1 MHREKR
7 TVFLVILTL
16 FIYATNIFI
25 ESNSFILPFP
35 IFDFILIIIAVQFAF
50 WNKNDLI
57 KLRKWYFYIYF
68 LSLIFKVF
76 SNPIL
81 WGFMLDEISIEH
93 FLSQNYLEYFKLI
106 YTICSIAVFI
116 CWSLVEKLQ
125 MKIMVIGII
134 SMVQLLGLFEFSYFG
149 MYIGYALFAGY
160 VIYQKP
166 SNSLS
171 YMLSLHGILDLITLA
186 ILVYM
191 K

>member
-1 MHREKR
+1 
-7 TVFLVILTL
+7 
-16 FIYATNIFI
+16 
-25 ESNSFILPFP
+25 
-35 IFDFILIIIAVQFAF
+35 
-50 WNKNDLI
+50 
-57 KLRKWYFYIYF
+57 
-68 LSLIFKVF
+68 
-76 SNPIL
+76 
-81 WGFMLDEISIEH
+81 MLDEISIEH

-186 ILVYM
+186 ILVFM